1 MITVKDCSFLPS
13 QFIAYTKT
21 VIDTREGVYYC
32 LCIYLKGVDQP
43 IVITYE
49 TEEERNDD
57 AQCIRN
63 YYEPIKASCCE

>member
-32 LCIYLKGVDQP
+32 LCIYLKGVDLGGRR
-43 IVITYE
+43 IIKK
-49 TEEERNDD
+49 EEERNDD
-57 AQCIRN
+57 AQYIHN
-63 YYEPIKASCCE
+63 YYEPCKTNCCE